1 MNWMVAFKLGR
12 VSNLPTVWT
21 NVWAAVVLA
30 GGSLPILQMVW
41 LLVAFSL
48 FYVGGMYLNDAFDA
62 DIDAKERPERPIPS
76 GQVSRRLVYGAGYGM
91 LLGGVLMLAGA
102 GLLTDRGLGMWPA
115 LGGLGLAGA
124 IVLYDWTHKKSPI
137 SPALMGICRALVYI
151 AAGLCVAVPL
161 PVPLLVGAG
170 LLLCYLVGLTYVAK
184 HENLGRIANLWP
196 VAFLAAPVV
205 YGVGLVVDRP
215 ESAPFLVLL
224 VVWILVSLYFL
235 VRRRAGDI
243 PRAVVSLIAGIALL
257 DAMLVAG
264 SGEIQLALWAIAGFL
279 LTLALQRYVPG
290 T

>member
-21 NVWAAVVLA
+21 NVCAAAVLA
-30 GGSLPILQMVW
+30 GGSIPTSQALW

-62 DIDAKERPERPIPS
+62 DVDAIERPERPIPS
-76 GQVSRRLVYGAGYGM
+76 GQVSRRLVYGTGYGM
-91 LLGGVLMLAGA
+91 LFSGVLMLAGA
-102 GLLTDRGLGMWPA
+102 GLLTDRDLNMWPTLA
-115 LGGLGLAGA
+115 GLGLAAA
-124 IVLYDWTHKKSPI
+124 IVLYDWTHKKSPV

-151 AAGLCVAVPL
+151 AAGLSVAVPL
-161 PVPLLVGAG
+161 PTPVLIGAG

-184 HENLGRIANLWP
+184 HENLGRITNLWP

-205 YGVGLVVDRP
+205 YGVVLVMDRP
-215 ESAPFLVLL
+215 EATPFLVLF
-224 VVWILVSLYFL
+224 VGWVMVSLYFL

-243 PRAVVSLIAGIALL
+243 PRAVVSLIAGIALF
-257 DAMLVAG
+257 DAMLIAG
-264 SGEIQLALWAIAGFL
+264 SGGAQLALWAVGGFL

>member
-21 NVWAAVVLA
+21 NVSAAAVLA
-30 GGSLPILQMVW
+30 GGSVPTSQVIW

-62 DIDAKERPERPIPS
+62 DVDAIERPERPIPS
-76 GQVSRRLVYGAGYGM
+76 GQVSRRLVYGTGYGI

-102 GLLTDRGLGMWPA
+102 GLLTDRSFSMWSTLA
-115 LGGLGLAGA
+115 GLGLAGA
-124 IVLYDWTHKKSPI
+124 IVLYDWTHKKSPV

-151 AAGLCVAVPL
+151 AAGLSVAVPL
-161 PVPLLVGAG
+161 PTQVLIGAG

-184 HENLGRIANLWP
+184 HENLGRITNLWP

-205 YGVGLVVDRP
+205 YGVGLIVDHP
-215 ESAPFLVLL
+215 EATPFLVLF
-224 VVWILVSLYFL
+224 VGWVMVSLYFL

-243 PRAVVSLIAGIALL
+243 PRAVVSLIAGIALF
-257 DAMLVAG
+257 DAMLIAG
-264 SGEIQLALWAIAGFL
+264 SGGAQLAIWAVGGFL